1 MVNTADA
8 PVMFNPME
16 DGFVAWPYDQYARL
30 REHDPVHHSDLL
42 HGWVL
47 TRYDDVATLL
57 RDPSISVDLGNATT
71 TPLTEGEIERRD
83 DMTVEG
89 DGGGTSIVL
98 TDDPDH
104 ARLRKLLAKPFAPRN
119 IEALR
124 PAIRRRVADAL
135 DAVREQTGGHG
146 EIDLIADFAYP
157 LPVTIFSELLGIPD
171 EDHPQFRYWTQCV
184 ARALDPLIGEE
195 ERDECTA
202 GTDAMRDY
210 LETLVEE
217 KRKAPTDDLMS
228 ELIQAEEDG
237 DSLTTA
243 ELQAQLLTLYVAGH
257 EPTAGL
263 VGNGMVGLLRQ
274 PDQLRLLQSQRDLLQ
289 NAILEF
295 LRYDGPNQFVRRITM
310 QPTLVGDTEL
320 PAGAVVYASPGSAN
334 HDPAKWGDD
343 AERIN
348 IDRADAKDHLQFG
361 AGIHKCLG
369 AHLARMQAE
378 EFFTGI
384 FDRLG
389 DIELAGEPEWSE
401 RMVIRGLNKL
411 PISCTIS

>member
-16 DGFVAWPYDQYARL
+16 EGFVAWPYDQYARL
-30 REHDPVHHSDLL
+30 REHDPVHRSELL

-57 RDPSISVDLGNATT
+57 RDPSISVQIDNATP
-71 TPLTEGEIERRD
+71 TPLTEGEIERRE
-83 DMTVEG
+83 DMTG
-89 DGGGTSIVL
+89 DGGGTTIVL
-98 TDDPDH
+98 TDEPDH
-104 ARLRKLLAKPFAPRN
+104 GRLRKLLATPFSPRHV
-119 IEALR
+119 EALR
-124 PAIRRRVADAL
+124 PMIRRQVDEQL
-135 DAVREQTGGHG
+135 EAVRERTGGGG
-146 EIDLIADFAYP
+146 ELDLIADFAYP
-157 LPVTIFSELLGIPD
+157 LPVTIFCEMLGIPD

-184 ARALDPLIGEE
+184 ARALDPLISDE

-202 GTDAMRDY
+202 GTEAMRDY
-210 LETLVEE
+210 LELAVEE
-217 KRKAPTDDLMS
+217 KRKAPADDLMS

-237 DSLTTA
+237 DSLTTQ
-243 ELQAQLLTLYVAGH
+243 ELQAQILTLYVAGH

-263 VGNGMVGLLRQ
+263 VGNAMLGLLRQ
-274 PDQLRLLQSQRDLLQ
+274 RDQLELLQSDRGLLQ
-289 NAILEF
+289 NAVLEL

-310 QPTLVGDTEL
+310 QPTVVGETEI
-320 PAGAVVYASPGSAN
+320 PAGAVVYASPGAAN

-343 AERIN
+343 AEALDIE
-348 IDRADAKDHLQFG
+348 RADAKDHMQFG

-369 AHLARMQAE
+369 GHLARVQAE
-378 EFFTGI
+378 EFFSGI
-384 FDRLG
+384 LDRLA

-411 PISCTIS
+411 PISCTVS